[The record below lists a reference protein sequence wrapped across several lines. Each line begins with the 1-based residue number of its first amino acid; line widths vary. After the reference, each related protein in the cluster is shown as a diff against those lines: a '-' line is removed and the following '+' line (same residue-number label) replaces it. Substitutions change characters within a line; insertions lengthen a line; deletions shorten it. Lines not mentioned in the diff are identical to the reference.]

1 MTKITNIDKTP
12 NDYVKEKA
20 EDRMADSP
28 DHQEYTFT
36 NPVTD
41 KQESLPRFLV
51 RSRLAQWT
59 HYIADELVRL
69 NAVHDR
75 CMEISA
81 DIDEQVAQ
89 EKEANKDG

>member
-12 NDYVKEKA
+12 NDYVKEEQENRLAK
-20 EDRMADSP
+20 DP
-28 DHQEYTFT
+28 DHQEYTFI

-41 KQESLPRFLV
+41 KEESLSRFLV

-69 NAVHDR
+69 NAVHER
-75 CMEISA
+75 CMKINA
-81 DIDEQVAQ
+81 AIDEQVAK
-89 EKEANKDG
+89 EKEEKKNA